1 MNVCLSVG
9 WSVCLLVMCEG
20 ECKGRPASCESIKSF
35 VIRHRR
41 DGGAVGLCI
50 VSKQGAAAMAKSLA
64 FRSLSEVPPMQAQ
77 CPKHPVSSA

>member
-41 DGGAVGLCI
+41 DGGSWLMYSFEAG
-50 VSKQGAAAMAKSLA
+50 SGSDG
-64 FRSLSEVPPMQAQ
+64 
-77 CPKHPVSSA
+77 